1 MTAFFI
7 ALQFLTTFPIQLK
20 EMPSKQQNGQSLL
33 FYPLIG
39 LMIGAILF
47 AIATLL
53 HALPVILLSSLILVV
68 WIEASS

>member
-1 MTAFFI
+1 MTPFLI

-47 AIATLL
+47 AIA
-53 HALPVILLSSLILVV
+53 SL
-68 WIEASS
+68 